1 MSLVRMV
8 LAGFVLTRICAS
20 SAFILRDG
28 ASNLLEAAS
37 FTIALIGLVLVAL
50 VIAGMR
56 SAGHPKLAAH
66 RVMDGRSSRPVTAR

>member
-28 ASNLLEAAS
+28 ASNLLEVAS

-50 VIAGMR
+50 VIAGMS
-56 SAGHPKLAAH
+56 SAGRPKLAAH
-66 RVMDGRSSRPVTAR
+66 RLMDGRSSRPVAAR